1 MRLDPRAI
9 LESEKDNGTVVG
21 LQMIIDGENTDKQR
35 K

>member
-21 LQMIIDGENTDKQR
+21 LHMIIDDDDTDKQR